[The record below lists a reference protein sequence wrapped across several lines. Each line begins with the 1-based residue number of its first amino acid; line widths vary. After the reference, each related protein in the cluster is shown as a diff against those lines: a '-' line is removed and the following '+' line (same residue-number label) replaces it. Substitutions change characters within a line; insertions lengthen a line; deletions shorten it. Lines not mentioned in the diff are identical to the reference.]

1 MGFFVVALVLL
12 GFLNEEN
19 GLGQCFLVVQS
30 TFSVEQDGFTQT
42 QVETEAAQQGY
53 EGY

>member
-1 MGFFVVALVLL
+1 MGGFFVVVLVLL
-12 GFLNEEN
+12 CFFNEGN
-19 GLGQCFLVVQS
+19 GLRQSFLVVQN

-53 EGY
+53 

>member
-1 MGFFVVALVLL
+1 MWGVFLLLFWFYWVFF
-12 GFLNEEN
+12 NEGN
-19 GLGQCFLVVQS
+19 GLRQSFLVVQN

-53 EGY
+53 